1 MSDKPIVYQFVDT
14 NILVYAYDLSA
25 GRKRE
30 IAKTL
35 VEQCW
40 ENQKRLP
47 ERPGTSGVLCQH
59 HSKDPEPIDH
69 QTARQLVADLTLWKT
84 HAPSPGDVLAI
95 DLQKEFTLSFWDAM
109 IIQSAL
115 QTSCNQIWSEDLSHG
130 LVYRKTQVTNPFLSN

>member
-40 ENQKRLP
+40 EN
-47 ERPGTSGVLCQH
+47 
-59 HSKDPEPIDH
+59 
-69 QTARQLVADLTLWKT
+69 
-84 HAPSPGDVLAI
+84 
-95 DLQKEFTLSFWDAM
+95 
-109 IIQSAL
+109 
-115 QTSCNQIWSEDLSHG
+115 
-130 LVYRKTQVTNPFLSN
+130 

>member
-40 ENQKRLP
+40 ENQNGCLSVQVLQEFYVNITQKIPNPL
-47 ERPGTSGVLCQH
+47 ER
-59 HSKDPEPIDH
+59 

-84 HAPSPGDVLAI
+84 HAPSPGDVLAAI
-95 DLQKEFTLSFWDAM
+95 DLQREFTLSFWDAM

-115 QTSCNQIWSEDLSHG
+115 QTSCIQIWSEDLSHG
-130 LVYRKTQVTNPFLSN
+130 QVFRKTQVTNPFIE